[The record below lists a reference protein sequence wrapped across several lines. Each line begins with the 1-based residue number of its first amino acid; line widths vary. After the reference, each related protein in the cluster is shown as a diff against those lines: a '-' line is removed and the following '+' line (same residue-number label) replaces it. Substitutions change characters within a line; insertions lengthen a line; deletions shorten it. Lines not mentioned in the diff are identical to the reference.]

1 MSRLEALQ
9 ADGLGPE
16 DARNRLHFRVLTI
29 GGARKGF
36 RLEVVYWEALELL
49 AERNGRGVAAE
60 VQARLAGAP
69 ESLNQSSV
77 LRASLTA
84 DLMDGWRDSEARAAH
99 PDWSAM
105 IAALPVPAF
114 LASRRSVLLA
124 VNTPLLTVLQGLRS
138 AAGVPLD
145 TVEGALNLSVEVPP
159 SAAAELG
166 RPAGRKFVLC
176 TVSFAAQGQRIA
188 CHARLVPALG
198 ARPEAAKLLGLLEAR
213 AN

>member
-1 MSRLEALQ
+1 MSRVEAFRT
-9 ADGLGPE
+9 DGPGQE

-29 GGARKGF
+29 GGSRKGF

-49 AERNGRGVAAE
+49 AERNGRSVAAE
-60 VQARLAGAP
+60 VQARLASAP
-69 ESLNQSSV
+69 ESPNQSSI

-84 DLMDGWRDSEARAAH
+84 DLMDGWRESEGRAVH

-124 VNTPLLTVLQGLRS
+124 VNTPLLSVLQGLRS

-145 TVEGALNLSVEVPP
+145 TVEGALQLSVEVPP

-166 RPAGRKFVLC
+166 RPGGRKFVLC
-176 TVSFAAQGQRIA
+176 TVTFSALGQRIA

-198 ARPEAAKLLGLLEAR
+198 ARPEAANLLGLLEAR
-213 AN
+213 PA